1 MKAEDLK
8 SVLRFSDRNQTYHDV
23 LRGVGVGAYT
33 CINDIDDAI
42 DDAIDYDIDDADDD
56 VNIRKV
62 VTFLAKF
69 KSPILNYS
77 KNRFASSLEISRTM
91 DLIISDLV
99 QLCRDIGVRAPRIFK
114 SDERFHNRISLSI
127 NNLFSHSQ

>member
-8 SVLRFSDRNQTYHDV
+8 SVLWFDDRNPTYQRV

-42 DDAIDYDIDDADDD
+42 DDAINYDIDDADDD
-56 VNIRKV
+56 VKIRKV

-69 KSPILNYS
+69 KRPILNYS

-91 DLIISDLV
+91 DLIISNLV
-99 QLCRDIGVRAPRIFK
+99 QLCRDIEVKAPRIFK
-114 SDERFHNRISLSI
+114 SDERFHNRILLSI
-127 NNLFSHSQ
+127 NI